1 MPTLRTGYVKT
12 TGFGIK
18 IRKALFAAK
27 KVNFPNIPNEKV
39 AQLVGELN
47 QKIFERLQ
55 KLSVGR
61 DDVLKIQFDY
71 KIENDNIK
79 VDYDTLQIKVF
90 KPMEESLRK
99 IFDNPE
105 EKKII
110 ERVIGELKKY
120 NEEMI
125 KISNDM
131 LQLITEIE
139 RVYQAQITN
148 QK

>member
-1 MPTLRTGYVKT
+1 MPTLTTGYIKA
-12 TGFGIK
+12 TGFGVK
-18 IRKALFAAK
+18 IRKALFAAR
-27 KVNFPNIPNEKV
+27 KVNFPNIPNEKI
-39 AQLVGELN
+39 AQVVGEIN
-47 QKIFERLQ
+47 QKIFEALQ

-71 KIENDNIK
+71 NIEGDNIK
-79 VDYDTLQIKVF
+79 IDYNTLQIKVF
-90 KPMEESLRK
+90 KPIEESLRK

-110 ERVIGELKKY
+110 EKVIGELKKY

-139 RVYQAQITN
+139 RVYQAQIAN